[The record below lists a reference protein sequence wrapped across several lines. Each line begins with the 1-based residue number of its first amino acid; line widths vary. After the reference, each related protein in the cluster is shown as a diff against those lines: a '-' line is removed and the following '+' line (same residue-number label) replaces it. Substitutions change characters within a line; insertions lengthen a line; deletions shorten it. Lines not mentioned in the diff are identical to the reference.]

1 MSRVRTW
8 ARGWLD
14 LIDSRLQVF
23 LFFLMGI
30 GLVVSTVLLVANMI
44 TGDNWVTT
52 CGIMFGSN
60 AIGGGLS
67 QIGRSRHAENGMAR
81 PLQ

>member
-23 LFFLMGI
+23 LFFLMGL
-30 GLVVSTVLLVANMI
+30 GLVVSTVLLVQGMI

-52 CGIMFGSN
+52 CGILFGSN

-67 QIGRSRHAENGMAR
+67 QIGRAKHPDGGSAR
-81 PLQ
+81 PV